1 MHISFNAI
9 IMARQ
14 PSQNWSR
21 SFIVNTTS
29 YAREIV
35 ADMTEEGNII
45 ILSPVNEGKERLKI
59 TKLKRNMQV
68 EDEYEAS
75 IDKLNINRIYSEDIQ
90 LVGKKL
96 YWRDNK
102 ENILY
107 TSVLDDKSKKF
118 GQVHELHKNVID
130 FDITEDNRYLA
141 VVFSDGKVSIY
152 EDLNGEI
159 NELGGPS
166 DLSKVQMVNIKTNNS
181 VVYLQTVAFK
191 ENDSKKEVYIAEYK
205 DSKWDSSLFMTSML
219 EVKNQIK
226 DIALA
231 IDKDY
236 VYSISSVQGDDKT
249 SYTYIINGYSKGTK
263 ELFDELKTRWAID
276 VKVREFSST
285 PVMLDNQHNGVTV
298 FTTAPSNL
306 DPRTAD
312 SNVIKLNL
320 IKDGFNSAELVSN
333 TNKWSNQVIVL
344 RDNNDDYVLWNESG
358 GFGSTV
364 VMGTSN
370 DEVVLKDNAKL
381 TTEDVKGAIAEEA
394 PYLVN
399 LLIVSVGA
407 RLFNI
412 FPSIIWLLCMFMWY
426 SVMEKK
432 YNLYLFIGMII
443 HFIFQ
448 ITSMDFY
455 YKKAYI
461 MPEFLTL
468 DSVKYGIPLLFAV
481 LAGFFAFTY
490 KKEADEPQG
499 YKVYAMFLMYY
510 HIFINYLFTPYLF

>member
-1 MHISFNAI
+1 
-9 IMARQ
+9 MARQ

-45 ILSPVNEGKERLKI
+45 ILSPVNQGKERLKI

-75 IDKLNINRIYSEDIQ
+75 INKLNINRIYSEDIQ

-159 NELGGPS
+159 NELEGPS

-285 PVMLDNQHNGVTV
+285 PVMLDSQHNGVTV

-306 DPRTAD
+306 DPRAAD

-370 DEVVLKDNAKL
+370 DEIVLKDNAKL
-381 TTEDVKGAIAEEA
+381 TMEDVKGAIAEEA

-510 HIFINYLFTPYLF
+510 HILINYLFTPYLF